1 MKLLDVC
8 TTKNDTLKIELN
20 TCDIPSMKYTENV
33 LRDILLNE
41 FHGNVSEFLVQ
52 VGTRDTIT
60 FSFTADDY
68 VSLIG
73 LLEQAQYTLIQAR
86 TIIRWIDYAVATDSP
101 DPSWGPIY
109 YEILEGACQ

>member
-1 MKLLDVC
+1 MELLDVC
-8 TTKNDTLKIELN
+8 TTKNATLEIKLN

-60 FSFTADDY
+60 FLFTADDY
-68 VSLIG
+68 VSLMD

-86 TIIRWIDYAVATDSP
+86 TIIRWIDYTVAADSP
-101 DPSWGPIY
+101 DLSWGPIY
-109 YEILEGACQ
+109 YKILEGAQ